1 MHNSNNRTDTG
12 PGSRPYRPARPTQTL
27 TFQIRD
33 RHRDR
38 NQSTGIS
45 QPRNNTSTSSPPTAT
60 LLLHNRPWCGL
71 RSRLGVV
78 QLLTSGSVSTR
89 LVNSALFLALLSSTA
104 AVACASPVVV
114 CVHAA
119 AAGSCLP
126 PRLRGWWLLPPLP
139 ALTTG
144 STSSAPE
151 ILGAAGVRD
160 RGLLRSRPP
169 PLPTGYTC
177 CSLLVSGCSSPP
189 LSPPSPG
196 LTRGQRGG
204 VRIGGLGLLFSAILT
219 AVPGP
224 GPGAAA
230 GGANGWAWTALLRRS
245 RRRPRAWPGGGGG
258 GGLLDLGCSSPPP
271 LSLPSPGLALGRW
284 RGGRIAGSG
293 LIFSV
298 TLAAVP
304 GPGPG
309 TAAGRADCWTWT
321 VLLRHSRRRPRAW
334 PGGGGGGGGL
344 LDLDCSSPPLS
355 LPSPGLA
362 RGRPRGGRT
371 AGLGLLFSATLAAVP
386 GPGPGAAAGRADCW
400 TWTALLRRSRRAWPG
415 GGGGGGLLDF
425 DCSSPPPLSPPSP
438 GLGRGGRREG
448 QIAGSGLLFS
458 SSLAAVPG
466 PGPGVAGGGRA
477 AGSRHR
483 RTLTHTTSTP
493 HTHTPPSPPLPPSF
507 CTFIT
512 IPPAAIV
519 KPQEFLVRCVSHQ
532 GATGVHI
539 HLTLSHASHRPTN
552 LFDSPPAERDT
563 CCLSQR
569 TQESPSEPPRWS
581 ARPSLPP
588 AASSR
593 CWSLSGVSLD
603 TTTGVPPRCR
613 RRGGRGPSD
622 CTTTPPPH
630 PTPPH
635 PHPTNPTPPHTAHTH
650 MHSPYHDPWPPPPMR
665 GQAPLDRGTPLPHL
679 IP

>member
-258 GGLLDLGCSSPPP
+258 GGLLD
-271 LSLPSPGLALGRW
+271 
-284 RGGRIAGSG
+284 
-293 LIFSV
+293 
-298 TLAAVP
+298 
-304 GPGPG
+304 
-309 TAAGRADCWTWT
+309 
-321 VLLRHSRRRPRAW
+321 
-334 PGGGGGGGGL
+334 
-344 LDLDCSSPPLS
+344 
-355 LPSPGLA
+355 
-362 RGRPRGGRT
+362 
-371 AGLGLLFSATLAAVP
+371 
-386 GPGPGAAAGRADCW
+386 
-400 TWTALLRRSRRAWPG
+400 
-415 GGGGGGLLDF
+415 F

-438 GLGRGGRREG
+438 GLGRGGRRER

-458 SSLAAVPG
+458 SSLAAVG

-493 HTHTPPSPPLPPSF
+493 HTHTPPAPPLPPSF

-532 GATGVHI
+532 WATGVHI

-588 AASSR
+588 PASSR
-593 CWSLSGVSLD
+593 CWSHSGVSLD

-665 GQAPLDRGTPLPHL
+665 GQAPLDHGTPLPHL